1 MKPGEFRFDLPER
14 LIAQEPAAERDLS
27 RLMVLDRK
35 TGRREHR
42 VFRDLPELLA
52 RGDLLV
58 VNDTRVRPARLL
70 GRKPTGGG
78 VEVLLLD
85 RTDAPAPEDRA
96 DLAQEWRALV
106 RGFGRS
112 EAASRF
118 EFPQG
123 LIVTVI
129 GREEGSAIARVA
141 LRAPAG
147 VDRALEACG
156 LPPTP
161 PYIRREAGDPR
172 LASDR
177 ERYQTVFAATTG
189 AVAAPTAGLHFTPAL
204 LDAVRGAGVAVR
216 SLTLHVGWGTF
227 QPIRAEEI
235 EDHVVAAER
244 FEIGE
249 ELAGSFRETRARG
262 GRVVAVGTTVARTL
276 EHRARGTAA
285 LAPGSGECDLFIRPG
300 HAFRA
305 VDALITNFHLPES
318 SLLLLV
324 AAFAGRES
332 ILAAY
337 AEAVAREYRFYSY
350 GDAMLIL

>member
-1 MKPGEFRFDLPER
+1 MKLREFRFDLPER
-14 LIAQEPAAERDLS
+14 LIAQEPARERDLS
-27 RLMVLDRK
+27 RLMVLDRRS
-35 TGRREHR
+35 GRLEHR
-42 VFRDLPELLA
+42 VFRELPGYLA

-70 GRKPTGGG
+70 ARKPTGGS
-78 VEVLLLD
+78 VEVLLLE
-85 RTDAPAPEDRA
+85 RIDAPAAEGDPDV
-96 DLAQEWRALV
+96 AQEWRALV

-112 EAASRF
+112 EPASRH
-118 EFPQG
+118 EYPGG
-123 LIVTVI
+123 LVVTVT

-141 LRAPAG
+141 LRAGAG
-147 VDRALEACG
+147 VDRALEGCG

-161 PYIRREAGDPR
+161 PYIRRTDADPR
-172 LASDR
+172 LARDR
-177 ERYQTVFAATTG
+177 ERYQTVFAAAPG

-204 LDAVRGAGVAVR
+204 LDALRSSGVAVS

-235 EDHVVAAER
+235 EDHRVAAEP

-249 ELAGSFRETRARG
+249 SLAEAFRETRARG

-276 EHRARGTAA
+276 EHRATGTAG
-285 LAPGSGECDLFIRPG
+285 LAPGSGACDLVIRPG